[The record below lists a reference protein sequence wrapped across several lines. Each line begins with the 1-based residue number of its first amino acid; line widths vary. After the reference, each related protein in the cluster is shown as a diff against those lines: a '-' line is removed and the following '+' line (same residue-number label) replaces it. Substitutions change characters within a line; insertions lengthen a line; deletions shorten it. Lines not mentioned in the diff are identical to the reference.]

1 MDSLDMR
8 LFHANARYLHTL
20 TRGGAWPQ
28 PQIHALIY
36 LERHQELSVTPTQ
49 LSQVLRVRPS
59 TITPMLQRL
68 EDQGL
73 LRRIHS
79 KEDRRQVFLAIT
91 PEGKDLLKKN
101 WERLVAFYR
110 SLFAR
115 LTPEEGLL
123 FLELLEKIAD
133 PISPEPPN
141 FPMEGCAP
149 TC

>member
-1 MDSLDMR
+1 MDSLDER
-8 LFHANARYLHTL
+8 LFRANARYLHTL

-28 PQIHALIY
+28 PQIHALVF
-36 LERHQELSVTPTQ
+36 LDRHREAPVTPTQ
-49 LSQVLRVRPS
+49 LSQVLEVRPS

-133 PISPEPPN
+133 PIPPEPPN

>member
-91 PEGKDLLKKN
+91 PEGKDLWKKN
-101 WERLVAFYR
+101 WERLVAFT
-110 SLFAR
+110 AA
-115 LTPEEGLL
+115 
-123 FLELLEKIAD
+123 FLPA
-133 PISPEPPN
+133 SPRKR
-141 FPMEGCAP
+141 GCSF
-149 TC
+149 